1 MTKHAQA
8 VDAAIEAKEEL
19 VANLRRVIADAEE
32 LLEATVD
39 VSGTGIKELR
49 ERTRENLTQARE
61 RLADV
66 DAAVRA
72 SARRAAEAADEYV
85 HDNPW
90 PSIGMAAAAGLLLG
104 VLLNRR

>member
-1 MTKHAQA
+1 MPKKTET

-19 VANLRRVIADAEE
+19 VANLRRVIADAED

-39 VSGTGIKELR
+39 VSGAGIKELR
-49 ERTRENLTQARE
+49 ERTRENLVQARE

-72 SARRAAEAADEYV
+72 SARRAAAAADEYV

-90 PSIGMAAAAGLLLG
+90 PSIGMAAALGLLVG